1 MELNYYPR
9 IRELREDKDM
19 SQKEMAD
26 ILHVSQAT
34 YSRYERGELDIPTQT
49 LIHLAV
55 FMASARIT
63 CLGWTKRK
71 RGRAGRFGKKA
82 WHFQRVLRSF

>member
-1 MELNYYPR
+1 MELNYYPK

-34 YSRYERGELDIPTQT
+34 YSRYERGE
-49 LIHLAV
+49 
-55 FMASARIT
+55 
-63 CLGWTKRK
+63 
-71 RGRAGRFGKKA
+71 
-82 WHFQRVLRSF
+82 

>member
-1 MELNYYPR
+1 
-9 IRELREDKDM
+9 
-19 SQKEMAD
+19 MAD

-55 FMASARIT
+55 FHGVSTDYLLGMDQKEKKEARKV
-63 CLGWTKRK
+63 W
-71 RGRAGRFGKKA
+71 
-82 WHFQRVLRSF
+82 

>member
-55 FMASARIT
+55 FHGVST
-63 CLGWTKRK
+63 DYLLGMDHKEKKEGRK
-71 RGRAGRFGKKA
+71 V
-82 WHFQRVLRSF
+82 W

>member
-34 YSRYERGELDIPTQT
+34 YSRYERGELDSPTQT

-55 FMASARIT
+55 FHGVSTEYLLGMDQKEKKEARKV
-63 CLGWTKRK
+63 W
-71 RGRAGRFGKKA
+71 
-82 WHFQRVLRSF
+82 